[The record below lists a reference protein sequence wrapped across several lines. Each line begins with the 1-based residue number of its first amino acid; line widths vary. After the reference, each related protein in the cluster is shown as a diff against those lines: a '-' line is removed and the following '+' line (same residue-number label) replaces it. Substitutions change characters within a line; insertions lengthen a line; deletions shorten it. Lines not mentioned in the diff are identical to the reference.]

1 MFWATVVALTAR
13 PDIPIREAAASLTN
27 RSLCTFLFLFAPYRP
42 VEAARYGFPT
52 MISGG
57 DYREAFFMF
66 SATLRVPA
74 LTPDIPIKAAAANLM
89 ISFIL
94 CFYSLSVVRFFS
106 NYFEAAEILR
116 AATAAETATPDIPAK
131 EAAAKAIQCFIWV
144 P

>member
-1 MFWATVVALTAR
+1 
-13 PDIPIREAAASLTN
+13 
-27 RSLCTFLFLFAPYRP
+27 
-42 VEAARYGFPT
+42 
-52 MISGG
+52 
-57 DYREAFFMF
+57 MF

-116 AATAAETATPDIPAK
+116 AAAETATPDIPAK
-131 EAAAKAIQCFIWV
+131 EAAAKAIQCFIWA

>member
-1 MFWATVVALTAR
+1 
-13 PDIPIREAAASLTN
+13 
-27 RSLCTFLFLFAPYRP
+27 
-42 VEAARYGFPT
+42 
-52 MISGG
+52 
-57 DYREAFFMF
+57 MF

-74 LTPDIPIKAAAANLM
+74 LTPDIPIKAAANLM

-116 AATAAETATPDIPAK
+116 TAAAVETATPDIPAK

>member
-1 MFWATVVALTAR
+1 
-13 PDIPIREAAASLTN
+13 
-27 RSLCTFLFLFAPYRP
+27 
-42 VEAARYGFPT
+42 

-57 DYREAFFMF
+57 NYREAFFMF

-116 AATAAETATPDIPAK
+116 AATAVETATPDIPK
-131 EAAAKAIQCFIWV
+131 QQQKQSNVSFGFLDTEINVVK
-144 P
+144 

>member
-1 MFWATVVALTAR
+1 
-13 PDIPIREAAASLTN
+13 
-27 RSLCTFLFLFAPYRP
+27 
-42 VEAARYGFPT
+42 

-57 DYREAFFMF
+57 DYREAFFMLF
-66 SATLRVPA
+66 ATLRVPA

-116 AATAAETATPDIPAK
+116 AATAVETATPDIPAK

>member
-1 MFWATVVALTAR
+1 
-13 PDIPIREAAASLTN
+13 
-27 RSLCTFLFLFAPYRP
+27 
-42 VEAARYGFPT
+42 

-74 LTPDIPIKAAAANLM
+74 LTPDIP
-89 ISFIL
+89 
-94 CFYSLSVVRFFS
+94 
-106 NYFEAAEILR
+106 
-116 AATAAETATPDIPAK
+116 AK